1 MAKKDNGIP
10 TADIKAF
17 LQSVPRLAP
26 VYDAKD
32 FTNRPFTLVKIDW
45 TIFEANARNNFR
57 STAKVKMT
65 CLTHSDGRE
74 VLLET
79 SQKGITEVISAIEE
93 AGQFPCDIMI
103 VQEGKFCTVVAA
115 P

>member
-10 TADIKAF
+10 TANIKDF
-17 LQSVPRLAP
+17 LATVPRLAP

-32 FTNRPFTLVKIDW
+32 FTNRPFTLTKIDW
-45 TIFEANARNNFR
+45 TIFEATARNNYR
-57 STAKVKMT
+57 STAKVKLT
-65 CLTHSDGRE
+65 GLTHSDGRE
-74 VLLET
+74 VILES
-79 SQKGITEVISAIEE
+79 SQKGITEIINAIEE

-103 VQEGKFCTVVAA
+103 VQEGKFCTIVAA